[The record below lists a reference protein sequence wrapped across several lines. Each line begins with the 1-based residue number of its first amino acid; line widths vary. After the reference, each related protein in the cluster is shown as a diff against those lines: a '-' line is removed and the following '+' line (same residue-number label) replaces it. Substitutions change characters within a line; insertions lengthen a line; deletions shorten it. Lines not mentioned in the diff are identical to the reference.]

1 MTQSTADTRSL
12 IHRKGYRL
20 TPQRQMI
27 LDAVR
32 ESKGHCTPDEVFAR
46 VQRKSSAVNRATV
59 YRTLDFLLRIGLV
72 TTAHIQNN
80 QVIYEM
86 AGQSPHHHLVCQ
98 QCHHVTEISHDLVQP
113 MFDQI
118 SREYGFE
125 VHTDHFMIF
134 GLCAECRQHPD
145 LSHQ

>member
-1 MTQSTADTRSL
+1 MQSNFTTEPRAL
-12 IHRKGYRL
+12 IRRKGYRL

-32 ESKGHCTPDEVFAR
+32 EAQGHCTPDEVFAR

-72 TTAHIQNN
+72 TTAHVQNN

-98 QCHHVTEISHDLVQP
+98 HCQKVTQISHELVQP
-113 MFDQI
+113 LFDRIEQ
-118 SREYGFE
+118 EQGFE

-134 GLCAECRQHPD
+134 GLCAHCRQLPKPAD
-145 LSHQ
+145 